1 MHPLPIVSF
10 IIAAFLLCFFSLV
23 GLIFADWL
31 VELRLSLPKQDS
43 LQLNLES
50 LIGELTIYA

>member
-10 IIAAFLLCFFSLV
+10 IIAAFLLCSFSLV
-23 GLIFADWL
+23 ALIFTDWV
-31 VELRLSLPKQDS
+31 VERRLSLPKQDA